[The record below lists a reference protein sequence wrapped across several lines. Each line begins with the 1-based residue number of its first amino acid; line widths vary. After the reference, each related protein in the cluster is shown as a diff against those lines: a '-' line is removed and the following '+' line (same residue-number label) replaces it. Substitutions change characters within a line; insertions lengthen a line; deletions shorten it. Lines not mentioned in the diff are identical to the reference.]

1 MARYIDAEEFM
12 EELNDA
18 QIEFDEHYKGLGKAK
33 VMLSLQPTADVV
45 EVKRGEW
52 IDTVTGYA
60 CSICH
65 TQEPTK
71 RFLYCPNCGARMD
84 GRSDT

>member
-1 MARYIDAEEFM
+1 MDEYFHTTPPDGDE
-12 EELNDA
+12 
-18 QIEFDEHYKGLGKAK
+18 QIGVLKSRRVVRTFPA
-33 VMLSLQPTADVV
+33 ADVV